1 VEQTVALLPA
11 SVQDAYR
18 EQLTADLRTLVSS
31 PQFAA
36 DYSAQR
42 FPDLEQHVMR
52 APKEE
57 EEKKL

>member
-1 VEQTVALLPA
+1 VEQTVASLPA
-11 SVQDAYR
+11 RVHDAYR

-31 PQFAA
+31 PRFAA

-52 APKEE
+52 APKQ
-57 EEKKL
+57 EEKTP